1 MKQILL
7 MSSLALAAA
16 CAPVPPPHQ
25 IGGPDPIPPENDR
38 CRASVRQDLIG
49 RHRSEIPTTP
59 PGAIWRVSCSS
70 CAVTMDYNP
79 QRLNIVYDDRTEIIQ
94 SVSCG

>member
-1 MKQILL
+1 MKYALL
-7 MSSLALAAA
+7 ISSLALTAA
-16 CAPVPPPHQ
+16 CAPVPPPPQ

-38 CRASVRQDLIG
+38 CRASVHQGLVG
-49 RHRSEIPTTP
+49 RHRSEIPAAP
-59 PGAIWRVSCSS
+59 PGAVWRVSCSS

-94 SVSCG
+94 SLSCG